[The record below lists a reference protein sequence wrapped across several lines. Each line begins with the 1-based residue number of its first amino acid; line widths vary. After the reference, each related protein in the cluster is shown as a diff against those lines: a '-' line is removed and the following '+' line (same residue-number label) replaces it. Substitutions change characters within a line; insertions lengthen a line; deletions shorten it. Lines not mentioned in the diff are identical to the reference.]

1 MPTGPLFEM
10 HHASVTM
17 GDKTILKD
25 VSLRIDHGERLVI
38 LGPNGSGK
46 SSLIKVMMGEYRY
59 DTSDDRSFVNIR
71 GTDVWDS
78 QEVRAAFGLVS
89 SDLQVDF
96 MRELDGLDAVLSG
109 FFGSIG
115 TNRSQTVDEKM
126 VAAARKALR
135 MVGGARLADKDV
147 SIMSMGEARRI
158 LMARALVNDPEALI
172 LDEPMNNLDLTGRH
186 AMRQAMVSIAKAGKT
201 LVLVT
206 QDPSDIIPEIDRV
219 VLMKGGRVFKDGGMD
234 VLNEENLSKLFQT
247 RVRLVWREGRYWAYS

>member
-1 MPTGPLFEM
+1 MPSGPLFEM
-10 HHASVTM
+10 RHASVAM

-25 VSLRIDHGERLVI
+25 IDLSIGHGERMVI

-46 SSLIKVMMGEYRY
+46 SSLIKVMMGEYRC
-59 DTSDDRSFVNIR
+59 DTSDPRSLVNIR
-71 GTDVWDS
+71 GTDLWNA

-96 MRELDGLDAVLSG
+96 MRELDGLDAVISG

-115 TNRSQTVDEKM
+115 TNRSQSIDARM
-126 VAAARKALR
+126 VAQAKKALR
-135 MVGGARLADKDV
+135 MVGGTRLADKDV

-186 AMRQAMVSIAKAGKT
+186 AVRQAMTSIAQAGKT

-219 VLMKGGRVFKDGGMD
+219 VLMRGGKVFKDGGMD
-234 VLNEENLSKLFQT
+234 VLNEENLSKLFKIP
-247 RVRLVWREGRYWAYS
+247 VRLVWRDGRYWAYS